1 MKPENAEFNNNRDT
15 QKQWQETAIAGL
27 TKRFPLHAHCSG
39 PRHLLR
45 TGEKEKER
53 ERVLWGKKGKLR
65 KARLLM
71 KAFSPLSEHKH
82 LSVVSHSL
90 TFKWLCQLYGTFI
103 KLVR

>member
-45 TGEKEKER
+45 TGEKEKESP
-53 ERVLWGKKGKLR
+53 LGKKGKAQ
-65 KARLLM
+65 KSSAVNESLL
-71 KAFSPLSEHKH
+71 S
-82 LSVVSHSL
+82 SV
-90 TFKWLCQLYGTFI
+90 
-103 KLVR
+103 